1 MEDSKII
8 ELYWQR
14 ETAAIEQTQRKYG
27 PYCLAIARNILPTRE
42 DAQECVNDTYLAAWN
57 GIPPARPS
65 VLSAFLGKLTR
76 RISIDRWR
84 ALHAEKRGGG
94 TVTVAL
100 EELGACIPGG
110 SDPVKEVEAKEL
122 AEAMNR
128 FLDLLPPTERKVFL
142 MRYFDLADMKQVE
155 QRFHMSSGKAKSM
168 LYRVRI
174 KLREYLKEEGF
185 YGC

>member
-14 ETAAIEQTQRKYG
+14 ETDAIAQTQRKYG
-27 PYCLAIARNILPTRE
+27 PYCLAIAGNILPTRE

-57 GIPPARPS
+57 GIPPARPAF
-65 VLSAFLGKLTR
+65 LSGFLGKLTR

-84 ALHAEKRGGG
+84 SMNADKRGAGA
-94 TVTVAL
+94 VTVAL
-100 EELGACIPGG
+100 EELGECIPGK
-110 SDPVKEVEAKEL
+110 SDPVREVEAKEL
-122 AEAMNR
+122 AEAINR
-128 FLDLLPPTERKVFL
+128 FLDLLPPTEREVFL
-142 MRYFDLADMKQVE
+142 MRYFHMADMKQIE
-155 QRFHMSSGKAKSM
+155 QRFHMSSSKAKSM